1 MFKKKLLVLITELVV
16 ILKYLEQLYD
26 QLCDRQPLLHLQKW
40 TIDILFRNK
49 KNLQT
54 LDKF

>member
-16 ILKYLEQLYD
+16 ILKYLDQLYD

-40 TIDILFRNK
+40 TTDILFKNK

-54 LDKF
+54 LYKF